1 MPYDLR
7 EALRPE
13 TDRDAHELNTAYKLV
28 IAARRWR
35 ARMGEKFRLQGSS
48 VSEFSALYSLASAP
62 AGLKQAE
69 LAERMGV
76 TGPTLTRLLDTLE
89 ARGLL
94 ERTAIIGDRRSR
106 LTRLTASGR
115 DAVRALDPIAA
126 TSRREVFA
134 GWTDEE
140 LKAFEERL
148 DQVLAHTEAP

>member
-7 EALRPE
+7 EALRPATE
-13 TDRDAHELNTAYKLV
+13 RDAVELNTAYKLV

-35 ARMGEKFRLQGSS
+35 ARMTEKFRIAGSS
-48 VSEFSALYSLASAP
+48 ASEFSALYSLASAP
-62 AGLKQAE
+62 AGLKQSE

-89 ARGLL
+89 RRGLL

-106 LTRLTASGR
+106 LTRLTAEGR

-126 TSRREVFA
+126 ASRREVFD

-140 LKAFEERL
+140 LKRFEALL
-148 DQVLAHTEAP
+148 DQVLERTQEI

>member
-13 TDRDAHELNTAYKLV
+13 TDRDAQELNTAYKLV

-35 ARMGEKFRLQGSS
+35 ARMTERFRLQGSS
-48 VSEFSALYSLASAP
+48 MSEFSALYNLASAP

-126 TSRREVFA
+126 GYRREVFD
-134 GWTDEE
+134 GWTDAE
-140 LKAFEERL
+140 LAAFEARL
-148 DQVLAHTEAP
+148 DQILDQTQPG